1 MPQQVDNQNDKR
13 LLRYILALSAN
24 FIIFIFVAVRHKIFP
39 VRLTCAPQLLRPGR
53 GQLRR
58 AEYCDD
64 HACVCVR
71 LSVLKHISETT
82 SPNFTKLFRA
92 VCGRGSVHL
101 WRRCDTL
108 HTSGLR
114 MASCSPGI
122 GDAIK
127 PYTKTDSPGAA
138 SDLGGV

>member
-71 LSVLKHISETT
+71 LSVCPEAYLRNYKSKLHQIVSCCLWPWLCSSLAALQYVTHFRLT
-82 SPNFTKLFRA
+82 DGVMFTRNRRRDKA
-92 VCGRGSVHL
+92 VH
-101 WRRCDTL
+101 
-108 HTSGLR
+108 
-114 MASCSPGI
+114 
-122 GDAIK
+122 
-127 PYTKTDSPGAA
+127 
-138 SDLGGV
+138 